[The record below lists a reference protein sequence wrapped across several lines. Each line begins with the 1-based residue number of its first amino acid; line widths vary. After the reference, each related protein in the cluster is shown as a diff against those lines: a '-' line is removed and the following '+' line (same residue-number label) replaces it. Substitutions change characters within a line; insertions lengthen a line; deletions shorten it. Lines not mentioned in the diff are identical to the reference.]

1 MEKPPVEEEELYS
14 SWALL
19 IITSLI
25 ILSLFSSYYLQRK
38 RIRALHET
46 VISIF
51 AGMIVGLIIR
61 MSPGSMIQDMVT
73 FNYTYFFNLL
83 LPPIILNTGYEMK
96 KGNFFKNLGTI
107 LTFAFLGTF
116 ISALVIGILVWIIS
130 AIGIDSMSLSFLDSM
145 IFGSVLSATD
155 PVTVLT
161 IFQSLKVDPKLYSIV
176 FGESIL
182 NDVVSI
188 VLYETLKKYRGQDFH
203 FSNITH
209 GIFIFFLNFGA
220 SLVIGVLIGVSCALM
235 LKHSRLYKYPSIES
249 CLIALMAYSS
259 YLFTNGLHL
268 SGIVS
273 LLFCSITLKHYTYD
287 NMSLRTKRTTK
298 YMFHVL
304 AKLSENFI
312 FIYLGLTL
320 FTQLD
325 LEYKPFFIFFA
336 SIIICISRYSA
347 VFPLSKLINTISRYR
362 NGASKSEPIP
372 FKYSV
377 MLFWAGLRGAVAFAL
392 AAGLEGERANAM
404 RTAVLVV
411 VVLSVI
417 VFGGTTSRVLEIM
430 KIQTGVEEDDN
441 DSDDK
446 EDDYN
451 KYYTD
456 EYDNEVHYEER
467 YCDIVRKDNGH
478 RRTDSQGSFVSDSGN
493 SNGNSEVRIRLQQT
507 TARNKISKKH
517 WFTSFDDKYLKP
529 LFIRND
535 RDFRQLNY
543 RSSHNRGDHERRH
556 EGNDDDLRRL
566 ISESPSL
573 RNSIRNNNSTSYR
586 VVDDRTEPTNNKNKK
601 ISTKDFIE
609 NSSSSTQQQTLDDNP
624 GDTTNLKFQSFPDL
638 NNLLIDDSQNNDND
652 ENLLDL
658 KELQN
663 NK

>member
-19 IITSLI
+19 ILTSLI

-38 RIRALHET
+38 QIRALHET

-51 AGMIVGLIIR
+51 AGMLVGLIIR

-116 ISALVIGILVWIIS
+116 ISALVIGILVGIIS
-130 AIGIDSMSLSFLDSM
+130 AMGIGSMSLSFLDSM

-209 GIFIFFLNFGA
+209 
-220 SLVIGVLIGVSCALM
+220 
-235 LKHSRLYKYPSIES
+235 ES
-249 CLIALMAYSS
+249 CLMALMAYSS
-259 YLFTNGLHL
+259 YLFANGLHL

-273 LLFCSITLKHYTYD
+273 LLFCGITLKHYTYD

-298 YMFHVL
+298 YMFHIL

-325 LEYKPFFIFFA
+325 LEYKPFFIFFT

-347 VFPLSKLINTISRYR
+347 VFPLSKLINTVSRYR
-362 NGASKSEPIP
+362 NKANRGEPIP

-392 AAGLEGERANAM
+392 AAGLEGENADAM
-404 RTAVLVV
+404 RTTVLVV
-411 VVLSVI
+411 VVLSVV
-417 VFGGTTSRVLEIM
+417 VFGGSTSRVLEIM
-430 KIQTGVEEDDN
+430 KVQTGVEEEGS
-441 DSDDK
+441 DSDEE
-446 EDDYN
+446 EDNYD

-456 EYDNEVHYEER
+456 GYDNEVHYGER
-467 YCDIVRKDNGH
+467 YRDIVRESDNGH
-478 RRTDSQGSFVSDSGN
+478 NRTDSQGSFVSDSGSIN
-493 SNGNSEVRIRLQQT
+493 RNPEVRVQLQQT
-507 TARNKISKKH
+507 TTNNKILKKH
-517 WFTSFDDKYLKP
+517 WFTSFDDKYLRP

-535 RDFRQLNY
+535 RDFRQLNH
-543 RSSHNRGDHERRH
+543 RSSRNRWDHERRH
-556 EGNDDDLRRL
+556 EENDDDFVGL
-566 ISESPSL
+566 IRESPSL
-573 RNSIRNNNSTSYR
+573 RNSIRNNDSTSYGD
-586 VVDDRTEPTNNKNKK
+586 VDNRTEPTDNKNKK
-601 ISTKDFIE
+601 INTKDFLD
-609 NSSSSTQQQTLDDNP
+609 NSSSSTQQQNLGDNP
-624 GDTTNLKFQSFPDL
+624 GDNLIGDTSNSRFQSL
-638 NNLLIDDSQNNDND
+638 NNLLIDDSQNND